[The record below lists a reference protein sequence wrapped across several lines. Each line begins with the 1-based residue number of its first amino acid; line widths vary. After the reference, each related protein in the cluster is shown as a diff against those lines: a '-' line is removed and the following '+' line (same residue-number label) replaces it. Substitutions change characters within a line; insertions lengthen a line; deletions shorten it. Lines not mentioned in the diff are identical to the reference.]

1 MPFIHSF
8 ISTENKEGRTKGNW
22 AAQFGLRNTI
32 KSWLTHSN
40 NTSHDNWHNTLHHQV
55 GSQNGHG

>member
-8 ISTENKEGRTKGNW
+8 ISTENRESRIGTRCALGPADYDGKG
-22 AAQFGLRNTI
+22 G
-32 KSWLTHSN
+32 LTHSN
-40 NTSHDNWHNTLHHQV
+40 NTSHDNWHDTLHHQV